1 MVKSKMISNFTIGI
15 TRSQGPFWYT
25 SQRIKLFNL
34 YITEDLSKESNI
46 WYNLVSMEPGGARCL
61 DYKYMDANSAKL
73 LSNNS
78 HWSKVCHVTSLPLD
92 FIGSAQIK
100 TVHD

>member
-1 MVKSKMISNFTIGI
+1 MYADAVF
-15 TRSQGPFWYT
+15 
-25 SQRIKLFNL
+25 
-34 YITEDLSKESNI
+34 
-46 WYNLVSMEPGGARCL
+46 CL